1 MNRMLFKRSK
11 GTTKPKVVWIACE
24 GDVAEPRYLDGVK
37 YYYRTRGV
45 NLEIVEREDS
55 SPKAV
60 LEAILKTKKSR
71 ASNSN
76 DLFWIII
83 DRDRWT
89 NKMLSEVAQQCS
101 DSGIGMALSNPCFEF
116 WQLLHYQNPDEEYNN
131 CRLLK
136 PLVNQLRIAKDQNDY
151 TNIDGL
157 GDAINRARNL
167 DSRQGRWVNNNGSR
181 MYLLIEDII
190 SLAIY

>member
-1 MNRMLFKRSK
+1 MSRMSFKRSK
-11 GTTKPKVVWIACE
+11 GSRKPKVVWIACE
-24 GDVAEPRYLDGVK
+24 GDVVEPRYLDGVK

-45 NLEIVEREDS
+45 NLQIVEREES

-60 LEAILKTKKSR
+60 LDAILKTKKSR
-71 ASNSN
+71 TSNSD

-83 DRDRWT
+83 DRDRWP
-89 NKMLSEVAQQCS
+89 NRMLSQVARQCS
-101 DSGIGMALSNPCFEF
+101 DSSIGMALSNPCFEF
-116 WQLLHYQNPDEEYNN
+116 WQLLHYQDPEEEYNN

-136 PLVNQLRIAKDQNDY
+136 PLVNQLRVCKDENDY

-157 GDAINRARNL
+157 GQAIIRARNL
-167 DSRQGRWVNNNGSR
+167 DSGDGRWLNVNGSR

-190 SLAIY
+190 SLAK